1 MKLALIKKVGIGLAI
16 TMTLSTLASVI
27 WANDQLDRMY
37 GGKTTRV
44 KSSLF
49 EPTKGK
55 IIIRNVSV
63 LSPEADSMLPNRT
76 VMLANG
82 KIISI
87 DTTFQE
93 GISTEII
100 DGTGKYLI
108 PGLTDTH
115 IHLWKSQNDLLLYL
129 ANGVTHVWELMSL
142 YPKHL
147 KWRQEIEEGTRLGPK
162 LLVAS
167 NKLKSFDY
175 LEGKF
180 HQWSQGTILVNEASE
195 APEVISSIMDGGY
208 DAVKIGT
215 FLNRE
220 SYIAVNQAAA
230 EKGIPVIGH
239 IPLDITLDDLWNS
252 HQSEVAHI
260 EEFVK
265 HINKEFGWYSSKT
278 AEEFLELVEERSEE
292 IAQKLIERN
301 ISVTPTLWLMESFPK
316 QKFTLRTALS
326 QIRLSYANT
335 GLVEGTPMAKRALGW
350 VPGRNT
356 YERQDITDPER
367 KKGILIY
374 WETYAEACRILLRV
388 MAEEGV
394 QIMAGTDANVPIA
407 VPGFSLHDE
416 LVSMNN
422 AGMTPTQVLRSTTTN
437 PANWLGLKSGKILP
451 DYRADLVLLENN
463 PLENIS
469 HTTSIEAVFAKGAY
483 FDREML
489 DAMMESVKQ
498 ANQGSKKM

>member
-1 MKLALIKKVGIGLAI
+1 MKLALLKKIGLGLAL
-16 TMTLSTLASVI
+16 TLTLSTIASVI
-27 WANDQLDRMY
+27 WANYQLERMY
-37 GGKTTRV
+37 GAHTPKV

-49 EPTKGK
+49 EPTQGK

-76 VMLANG
+76 VTLDHG

-87 DTTFQE
+87 DTIYQE
-93 GISTEII
+93 TASTETI
-100 DGTGKYLI
+100 DGSGKYLI

-142 YPKHL
+142 HPEQL
-147 KWRQEIEEGTRLGPK
+147 EWRKEIEEGTRLGPK
-162 LLVAS
+162 LMVAS

-195 APEVISSIMDGGY
+195 APEVVASIINGGY
-208 DAVKIGT
+208 EAVKVGT
-215 FLNRE
+215 FLNKE
-220 SYIAVNQAAA
+220 SYVAINEAAA

-239 IPLDITLDDLWNS
+239 IPLDITLEDLWNS
-252 HQSEVAHI
+252 NQTGVAHI

-265 HINKEFGWYSSKT
+265 HINKEFGWYSSET
-278 AEEFLELVEERSEE
+278 AEEFLTLVESRSDE
-292 IAQKLIERN
+292 IANRLIERN

-316 QKFTLRTALS
+316 QKFTLRTALG
-326 QIRLSYANT
+326 QIRLSYANA
-335 GLVEGTPMAKRALGW
+335 GVVEGTPMAKRAIGW

-356 YERQDITDPER
+356 YERQDVTDPER

-388 MAEEGV
+388 MAEKGV
-394 QIMAGTDANVPIA
+394 HIMAGTDANVPIA

-422 AGMTPTQVLRSTTTN
+422 AGMTPSQVLRSTTIN
-437 PANWLGLKSGKILP
+437 PANWLDLKSGKILP
-451 DYRADLVLLENN
+451 DFRADLVLLENN
-463 PLENIS
+463 PLENIAY
-469 HTTSIEAVFAKGAY
+469 TTSIKAVFANGAY

-489 DAMMESVKQ
+489 DAMLESVKQ
-498 ANQGSKKM
+498 ANQSH

>member
-1 MKLALIKKVGIGLAI
+1 MKLALIKKIGIGLAI
-16 TMTLSTLASVI
+16 TLTLSTIASVI
-27 WANDQLDRMY
+27 WANGQLDRMY
-37 GGKTTRV
+37 GGKVNRV

-49 EPTKGK
+49 EPTEGK

-76 VMLANG
+76 VMLEDG

-87 DTTFQE
+87 DTTYQE
-93 GISTEII
+93 VTGTEVI

-162 LLVAS
+162 LMVAS

-220 SYIAVNQAAA
+220 SYIAVNKAAE

-278 AEEFLELVEERSEE
+278 AEEFLKLVEERSEE
-292 IAQKLIERN
+292 IAHKLIERN

-422 AGMTPTQVLRSTTTN
+422 AGMTPSQVLRSTTIN
-437 PANWLGLKSGKILP
+437 PANWLDLKSGKILP

-463 PLENIS
+463 PLENIE

-498 ANQGSKKM
+498 ANQGSK